1 MKKAVFSILGIF
13 IGFCTTAQE
22 SFSIREA
29 VKYGIEHHSD
39 VRNAKVGRQDAELQ
53 INEIKQSGLPQ
64 INGQFSFT
72 SNIIIPKQ
80 LLDATNF
87 DPNAKEGDV
96 VEFTFGVPWAGQ
108 AGIGINQLIFNAEW
122 LVGLRAADTYRKLA
136 DQGIVQSKTT
146 VAENII
152 KAYYSVLVAE
162 ERNDLL
168 ELNIAR
174 IEELER
180 TTAEMFKQGFVEKI
194 DLNRLAVQKNNL
206 LSELSRVNNLIELSY
221 QLLKFQMSY
230 NIGSDITLTDNLVN
244 QEALALLQIDRK
256 EVNPEDRIEYQLLG
270 TNRQLLELNT
280 ERFQKSALPSVSF
293 NGSLGASHSGTKFNP
308 FIHWFPSSSV
318 GIGVNIPIYDSG
330 LRKTK
335 IERNRLDIIKLD
347 NQSERLRSSFDLQN
361 EQANVSLR
369 NGLQNLDIQKR
380 NMELADEVVRV
391 TKIKYQEGVGSNLEV
406 VNAEN
411 DLRQSQTN
419 YFAALYDVLVAKV
432 DLDKAQGNLIIE

>member
-1 MKKAVFSILGIF
+1 MKKAVLSILGIF
-13 IGFCTTAQE
+13 IGFSSMAQE
-22 SFSIREA
+22 SFSIKEA
-29 VKYGIEHHSD
+29 VKYGITHHAD
-39 VRNAKVGRQDAELQ
+39 VRNALVGRQDAEFQ
-53 INEIKQSGLPQ
+53 IDEIRQGGLPQ

-72 SNIIIPKQ
+72 SNAIIPKQ

-136 DQGIVQSKTT
+136 EQGIVKSKTT

-168 ELNIAR
+168 ALNIAR

-180 TTAEMFKQGFVEKI
+180 TTAEMFKQGFVEQL
-194 DLNRLAVQKNNL
+194 DLSRLAVQKNNL
-206 LSELSRVNNLIELSY
+206 VTELNKVNNLIELSY
-221 QLLKFQMSY
+221 QLLKFQMGYSIS
-230 NIGSDITLTDNLVN
+230 NDIALTDNLKD
-244 QEALALLQIDRK
+244 QESQALVLVTQNVI
-256 EVNPEDRIEYQLLG
+256 NPEDRIEYQLLG
-270 TNRQLLELNT
+270 TNRELLEFNT
-280 ERFQKSALPSVSF
+280 ERFQKGVLPSVSF
-293 NGSLGASHSGTKFNP
+293 SGSLGASHSGTKLNP
-308 FIHWFPSSSV
+308 FVNWFPSSSLSL
-318 GIGVNIPIYDSG
+318 GVNIPIFDSG

-347 NQSERLRSSFDLQN
+347 NQAEMLRNSFELQN
-361 EQANVSLR
+361 EQASISLR
-369 NGLQNLDIQKR
+369 NGLASLEVQKR
-380 NMELADEVVRV
+380 NMELANEIVRV

-411 DLRQSQTN
+411 DLRQAQTN
-419 YFAALYDVLVAKV
+419 YFASLYDVLVAKV
-432 DLDKAQGNLIIE
+432 DLDKAHGTLITE